1 MPAREVSQRLLQSG
15 PRSDAPESAT
25 SSSIS
30 CSSTSATSSSI
41 SCSSTLLPSPDKPL
55 AELKLQADD
64 DGGTLA
70 ELQTLRLQMAELL
83 RRLPPPP
90 SYSQHIIDGSP
101 PALASGMRRRRG
113 LPTRPVPAQPAAAPP
128 SKPHTPSAQTSVDK
142 PAAAYP
148 SAEFLRSAK
157 EAGRRAGG
165 DLQPRSYPSSA
176 APAHPTA
183 PPARTRGPAKAHAR
197 ALRQGQSSAGG
208 EGGEGCCEGVYSN
221 PCEYLGPWALVA
233 KFSACFTQC
242 CIDAVW
248 IDVIWRHTPFPRP
261 LPPSSLSRLRPRR
274 LCAPCFVETRSQPH
288 PDTGSSPSASA
299 TCAGLASSASETRA
313 AVLSPPPLSPLPSP
327 TLHSGART
335 QGVP

>member
-41 SCSSTLLPSPDKPL
+41 SCSMPSPDKPL

-90 SYSQHIIDGSP
+90 SYSPHIIDGLA

-113 LPTRPVPAQPAAAPP
+113 LPTRPVPAQPTAAPP

-165 DLQPRSYPSSA
+165 ASTGR
-176 APAHPTA
+176 
-183 PPARTRGPAKAHAR
+183 
-197 ALRQGQSSAGG
+197 
-208 EGGEGCCEGVYSN
+208 CV
-221 PCEYLGPWALVA
+221 
-233 KFSACFTQC
+233 
-242 CIDAVW
+242 
-248 IDVIWRHTPFPRP
+248 
-261 LPPSSLSRLRPRR
+261 LRP
-274 LCAPCFVETRSQPH
+274 S
-288 PDTGSSPSASA
+288 
-299 TCAGLASSASETRA
+299 
-313 AVLSPPPLSPLPSP
+313 
-327 TLHSGART
+327 
-335 QGVP
+335 